1 MGSET
6 LQPKSLYNVFRILN
20 FGHFLTGSHF
30 NKFMGTEERK
40 AREKERRRNHIV
52 DAAERIIFSKGLEQ
66 STMDEIAEEAELSK
80 GTLYLY
86 FKNKNELYLAIT
98 QRGSDILNN
107 KFGKVFAGAHDHTGI
122 ELIRLIGETYL
133 NFVREN
139 PDYYKA
145 FMYYESLSDVEELQ
159 KSEFAQTCEANRQEA
174 LNFMIRALQVGM
186 QDGTIDDSYDPK
198 ELAVVIWS
206 STRGITTV
214 SHMKGVGHHFQMLDE
229 MNIPPSSLF
238 ENFLKLVGTGI
249 ATEKA
254 RRNWMTDSH
263 KIETSDE

>member
-1 MGSET
+1 
-6 LQPKSLYNVFRILN
+6 
-20 FGHFLTGSHF
+20 
-30 NKFMGTEERK
+30 MGTEERK

-98 QRGSDILNN
+98 QRGSNILNSR
-107 KFGKVFAGAHDHTGI
+107 FGKVFAGAHDHTGI

-139 PDYYKA
+139 PDYYRA
-145 FMYYESLSDVEELQ
+145 FMYYESLSDLKELRE
-159 KSEFAQTCEANRQEA
+159 SEFAQKCEENRREA
-174 LNFMIRALQVGM
+174 LNFVVRALQIGM
-186 QDGTIDDSYDPK
+186 QDGTIDDAYDPK
-198 ELAVVIWS
+198 ELAIVIWS
-206 STRGITTV
+206 STRGITMV
-214 SHMKGVGHHFQMLDE
+214 SHMKETGHHFEMLDE
-229 MNIPPSSLF
+229 MDIPDDSLF

-249 ATEKA
+249 ATEEA
-254 RRNWMTDSH
+254 RKKWMTDSH
-263 KIETSDE
+263 NFETTER